1 MQEET
6 CIILNSLEEKY
17 CGQNKF
23 VAENVEDIWTQ
34 LSEGK
39 TIKSILQNSNFYIH
53 KLESLTKEEIE
64 EVYIFVLFKYLKSTK
79 YFFYCSSS

>member
-6 CIILNSLEEKY
+6 CSILNSLEEKY

-23 VAENVEDIWTQ
+23 VAENVKDIWTQ

-39 TIKSILQNSNFYIH
+39 TIESILQSSKFH
-53 KLESLTKEEIE
+53 TDKLQSLTKEEIE
-64 EVYIFVLFKYLKSTK
+64 EVHIYLFYL
-79 YFFYCSSS
+79 YFFKS